1 MMPSFHDFVM
11 RHGEH
16 GAQALIEK
24 LERYENVRARLG
36 VTLEQRW
43 NEVMRPAGEPQRLAA

>member
-16 GAQALIEK
+16 GAQALVEK
-24 LERYENVRARLG
+24 LERYEGIRVRMG

-43 NEVMRPAGEPQRLAA
+43 NEVMQPAGELQRMAA